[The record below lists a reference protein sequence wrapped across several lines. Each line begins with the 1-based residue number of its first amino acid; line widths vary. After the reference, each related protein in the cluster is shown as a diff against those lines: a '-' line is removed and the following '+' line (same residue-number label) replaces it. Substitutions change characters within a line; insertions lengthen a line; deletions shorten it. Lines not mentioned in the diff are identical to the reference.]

1 MWHRWIFAVCM
12 YVCTQDGRFNCLQC
26 AARYGRTELF
36 HHLVQRYGCD
46 PKEKDCYNGVS
57 SACIRLCVWRGVGGT
72 VGSRVI
78 YNIICTICHGCRQV
92 VAGLPFTPPVT
103 MVTKHWQEIWFPNT
117 DWTPMNQRMWVYH
130 SWSICVV
137 QCDALYSPL
146 IAVGITYF
154 CTVLLLFCSE
164 WCHCYSPGYPEGTH
178 RSGSGPPGKI
188 WCKLASSKKWIGML
202 KAYTSSAC
210 SDS

>member
-36 HHLVQRYGCD
+36 HHMVQRYGCD

-103 MVTKHWQEIWFPNT
+103 MVTKHWQGIWFPNT

-130 SWSICVV
+130 SWSVCVLCV
-137 QCDALYSPL
+137 ALYSPL
-146 IAVGITYF
+146 IAVGLTCF
-154 CTVLLLFCSE
+154 CFAQNGVTATALAIQRGHTEVVQDLLEKFGASL
-164 WCHCYSPGYPEGTH
+164 
-178 RSGSGPPGKI
+178 R
-188 WCKLASSKKWIGML
+188 LARNGL
-202 KAYTSSAC
+202 VC
-210 SDS
+210 